1 MEKKMSKGRAERAK
15 VVEEL
20 KDLFESSQGGVLTDF
35 RGLNVAQISD
45 LRRKFREQNVSYHV
59 VKNTLTS
66 IAVTGTVYEGL
77 KDQLTGPTGIG
88 FGSDDPVAAARVAVE
103 FAKDK
108 DKLKI
113 KGGFIEDEVL
123 GESGLTEISKLGGRK
138 DLMAML
144 LAAMNGPSQ
153 KFLGVLNGVP
163 RDFLGVLKAQADKLE
178 SA

>member
-1 MEKKMSKGRAERAK
+1 M
-15 VVEEL
+15 
-20 KDLFESSQGGVLTDF
+20 
-35 RGLNVAQISD
+35 
-45 LRRKFREQNVSYHV
+45 
-59 VKNTLTS
+59 
-66 IAVTGTVYEGL
+66 
-77 KDQLTGPTGIG
+77 
-88 FGSDDPVAAARVAVE
+88 AVE
-103 FAKDK
+103 FAKDN

-144 LAAMNGPSQ
+144 LSAMNGPSQ

-178 SA
+178 NA